1 MYNITSVSKDEPFAL
16 ENRRRVS
23 LTSVLCKMLEHSIVS
38 SLSDHQDSEPH
49 NYCVPSSMD
58 IAE

>member
-16 ENRRRVS
+16 ENRRWVS

-49 NYCVPSSMD
+49 IVFPAAW
-58 IAE
+58 I